1 MACEAKENPGCQ
13 EETITSCNEDAGP
26 DAATTGLDELEP
38 EIVDR
43 KVTLLVAAG
52 SAMAT
57 GCEPC
62 MDQII
67 PNLIE
72 AGVGESDI
80 RRAVEIGQRVKDAAA
95 DYMKEVADVLAG
107 THLARSS
114 TPDPVITDPTPE
126 GSGCCG

>member
-1 MACEAKENPGCQ
+1 MSCESKNNGGRQEASKASPD
-13 EETITSCNEDAGP
+13 EETRSNGTSIRRGQVA
-26 DAATTGLDELEP
+26 L

-43 KVTLLVAAG
+43 KVSLLLAAA
-52 SAMAT
+52 SAMAA

-67 PNLIE
+67 PNLID
-72 AGVGESDI
+72 AGVADADI

-95 DYMKEVADVLAG
+95 DYMREVADVLAG
-107 THLARSS
+107 TQLVRSPGS
-114 TPDPVITDPTPE
+114 EPAVNHPTPE